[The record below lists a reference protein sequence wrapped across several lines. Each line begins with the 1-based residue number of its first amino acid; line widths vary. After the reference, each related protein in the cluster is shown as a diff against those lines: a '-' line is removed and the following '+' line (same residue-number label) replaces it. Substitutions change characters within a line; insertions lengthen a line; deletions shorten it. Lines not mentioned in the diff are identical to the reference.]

1 MTKFLKTNLYQDNP
15 KSFAT
20 RKERIVNCFL
30 DLPKGDLE
38 FLGGDAS
45 RVIECLAIASRKKFE
60 EEN

>member
-1 MTKFLKTNLYQDNP
+1 MAKKTAQ
-15 KSFAT
+15 
-20 RKERIVNCFL
+20 KERIVNCFL

-38 FLGGDAS
+38 FLGGDVS